1 MSDSS
6 RSFPETLALLL
17 LGFLCSQSM
26 APDASAALAVR
37 QQVQNF
43 LNAARTGNLD
53 LFKKLAKQ
61 LDDGKGLKKTVEDV
75 KDANDRTALHF
86 AAREGK
92 TEVCQYL
99 VEELK
104 LDVNVKD
111 AEGETP
117 LVHAAR
123 QGHTA
128 TAKYLLEHGADPAIP
143 SELGATALHHAAGIG
158 DIQLLKLLLSRG
170 VAVDSES
177 ESGTPLVWAAGH
189 AQKDAVK
196 VLLEHNA
203 NPNLE
208 TEDGITPLL
217 SAVAA
222 GSLACLEQ
230 LIEAGAKVNIS
241 AGGATPLHIAADMG
255 NTDII
260 NCLAKAGADP
270 NAADEDGQKPIL
282 VAAARGN
289 RSAVEI
295 LYPLT
300 TPVQS
305 IPDWTV
311 DGILEFTQSETQK
324 QQELAKSMN
333 GVNVAKDTDLPKQD
347 LPEVSPEAK
356 AKAAEAKARGDDA
369 FKRKDYALAIDA
381 YTQAI
386 DLDPTDATLF
396 SNRSLCWIRLGQAE
410 QALADAKT
418 CRSLRPNWHKACYRE
433 GAALRLL
440 QRFED
445 AANAFYE
452 GVLLAPENKELIDAF
467 REAVE
472 AGRKFHGTDQAKGSG
487 LSHVKG

>member
-1 MSDSS
+1 MLHPTSKATNNVLRWHLVDLHLYGQ
-6 RSFPETLALLL
+6 P
-17 LGFLCSQSM
+17 
-26 APDASAALAVR
+26 
-37 QQVQNF
+37 
-43 LNAARTGNLD
+43 NA
-53 LFKKLAKQ
+53 
-61 LDDGKGLKKTVEDV
+61 
-75 KDANDRTALHF
+75 
-86 AAREGK
+86 
-92 TEVCQYL
+92 
-99 VEELK
+99 
-104 LDVNVKD
+104 
-111 AEGETP
+111 
-117 LVHAAR
+117 
-123 QGHTA
+123 
-128 TAKYLLEHGADPAIP
+128 
-143 SELGATALHHAAGIG
+143 
-158 DIQLLKLLLSRG
+158 
-170 VAVDSES
+170 
-177 ESGTPLVWAAGH
+177 
-189 AQKDAVK
+189 
-196 VLLEHNA
+196 
-203 NPNLE
+203 E

-222 GSLACLEQ
+222 GSLACLQQ

-255 NTDII
+255 DTDII
-260 NCLAKAGADP
+260 NCLVKAGADP
-270 NAADEDGQKPIL
+270 NAADQDGQKPIQ

-381 YTQAI
+381 YTQ
-386 DLDPTDATLF
+386 
-396 SNRSLCWIRLGQAE
+396 
-410 QALADAKT
+410 
-418 CRSLRPNWHKACYRE
+418 
-433 GAALRLL
+433 
-440 QRFED
+440 RFED

-467 REAVE
+467 REALE